1 MSRQDQTLLNPL
13 FELEQT
19 VHAAQ
24 MEYMESYNVSSKR
37 PQPLGLAGIKKA
49 VERVF
54 GVFDIAKNTNAK
66 PYPDARKLFVRIAH
80 RNSTLDEGAIMSFI
94 GRHRTS
100 FYHNMSQGENL
111 IQTDKELRDLYHKI
125 IAKLGAG
132 TV

>member
-13 FELEQT
+13 FEVEQT

-37 PQPLGLAGIKKA
+37 PQPLGLAAIKIA

-54 GVFDIAKNTNAK
+54 GVFDIKKDTNAK

-80 RNSTLDEGAIMSFI
+80 RNSTLDESAIMKYI
-94 GRHRTS
+94 GKHRTS
-100 FYHNMSQGENL
+100 FYWNIRQAENL
-111 IQTDKELRDLYHKI
+111 LQTDKELRGLYHRI
-125 IAKLGAG
+125 IAKLGAS